1 MDLMAAHTHVRG
13 FGIWTMM
20 YALSGPLADVAE
32 NVQGTESS
40 NTPSK
45 LA

>member
-1 MDLMAAHTHVRG
+1 MAFMAAHLHVRG

-20 YALSGPLADVAE
+20 YALSGPLADVE
-32 NVQGTESS
+32 EKVRSTESS

>member
-1 MDLMAAHTHVRG
+1 MAFMGAHLHVRG

-32 NVQGTESS
+32 NVQSSESS